1 ISSYLRHV
9 VRLPL
14 GFFESR
20 RVGEILAR
28 VNDAAK
34 IREAI
39 SGVTLGV
46 VVDGMTVLLSAAVL
60 LWYDW
65 PLGLTSLAFVPLVA
79 LAIAAQ
85 RPAIRRKSRAA
96 MEQQAELEAHM
107 VEEIGGVETLKSFR
121 MERGRG
127 AVGEEI
133 IANLSHRLGALQH
146 LGLSVRALALFLT

>member
-1 ISSYLRHV
+1 DLTLIADYLRHV
-9 VRLPL
+9 ARLLL

-34 IREAI
+34 IREVV
-39 SGVTLGV
+39 SGVSLGV
-46 VVDGMTVLLSAAVL
+46 VVDGMTVLLSGAVL

-65 PLGLTSLAFVPLVA
+65 LLGLTALAFVPLVG
-79 LAIAAQ
+79 LVMAAHL
-85 RPAIRRKSRAA
+85 PAIRRQSRAA

-127 AVGEEI
+127 ALGEEI
-133 IANLSHRLGALQH
+133 LANLSRRLANLQH
-146 LGLSVRALALFLT
+146 LGL